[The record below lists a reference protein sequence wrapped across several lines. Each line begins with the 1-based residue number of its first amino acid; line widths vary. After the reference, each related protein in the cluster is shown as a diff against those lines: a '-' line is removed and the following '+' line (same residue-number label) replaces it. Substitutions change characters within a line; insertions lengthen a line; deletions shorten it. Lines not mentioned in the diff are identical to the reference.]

1 MHNSNFQFSR
11 AIVKNAENM
20 KLTFFGGAKTVTG
33 ANYLLESTRTKI
45 LIDCGLMQ
53 GGRYIEKENF
63 EKFPYAPEEIS
74 AVCVTHA
81 HIDHTGRLPK
91 LVREGFRGEIFST
104 LPTKDFAEILLVD
117 SEHVM
122 RESADR
128 EGLPALYTKDDV
140 LKTSALWRGVEYRS
154 AFRIGDFE
162 IEFFDAGH
170 VLGSSFIKITGPDK
184 KKIVF
189 SGDLG
194 NYSEP
199 MVKDTEQIPETDYVL
214 IESTYGNRVHETK
227 EERKALL
234 EDIVEDSVKA
244 GGTLMIPAFALERTQ
259 ELLYEMNDLV
269 EHGRIPKIPVFVDS
283 PLAIKLTA
291 VYEKYS
297 RDPKYFDSEAL
308 ATEKSGDAI
317 FNFPG
322 LKFTM
327 TTAQSKEIN
336 DVLPPKVVIAGSG
349 MSNGGRIL
357 HHERRHL
364 SDEKSAILFIGYQAK
379 GSLGRLILDG
389 AKQVKMFGELIP
401 VRCRVRAI
409 GGYSAHADQPKLL
422 EWLHPSRTTLKKVFV
437 VQGEEEQALPLA
449 QKIRDRFAVRTTLPE
464 AGEFFDL

>member
-1 MHNSNFQFSR
+1 
-11 AIVKNAENM
+11 M
-20 KLTFFGGAKTVTG
+20 KLTFFGGTKTVTG
-33 ANYLLESTRTKI
+33 ANYLLESARTKI
-45 LIDCGLMQ
+45 LVDCGLLQ
-53 GGRYIEKENF
+53 GARYLEKENF
-63 EKFPYAPEEIS
+63 EKFPYAPKEIS

-81 HIDHTGRLPK
+81 HIDHTGKLPK

-104 LPTKDFAEILLVD
+104 MPTKDFAEILLLD

-122 RESADR
+122 RESANR

-140 LKTSALWRGVEYRS
+140 LKTAALWRGVEYHS

-170 VLGSSFIKITGPDK
+170 VLGSSFIKITGPGG

-214 IESTYGNRVHETK
+214 IESTYGNRVHEAK
-227 EERKALL
+227 EKRKALL

-259 ELLYEMNDLV
+259 ELIYEMNDLV
-269 EHGRIPKIPVFVDS
+269 ERGRIPKIPVFVDS

-291 VYEKYS
+291 IYEKYS
-297 RDPKYFDSEAL
+297 RDPKYFDLEAL
-308 ATEKSGDAI
+308 TAEESGDAI

-322 LKFTM
+322 LRFTM
-327 TTAQSKEIN
+327 TTAQSREIN
-336 DVLPPKVVIAGSG
+336 NVPPPKVIIAGSG

-357 HHERRHL
+357 QHERRYL
-364 SDEKSAILFIGYQAK
+364 SDEKSAILFVGYQAK

-389 AKQVKMFGELIP
+389 AKQVKMLGESVP
-401 VRCRVRAI
+401 VLCRVHAI

-422 EWLHPSRTTLKKVFV
+422 EWLHPARTTLKKVFV
-437 VQGEEEQALPLA
+437 VHGEEEQMLPLA
-449 QKIRDRFAVRTTLPE
+449 QKIRDRFAVATTLSE
-464 AGEFFDL
+464 TGMSVDL